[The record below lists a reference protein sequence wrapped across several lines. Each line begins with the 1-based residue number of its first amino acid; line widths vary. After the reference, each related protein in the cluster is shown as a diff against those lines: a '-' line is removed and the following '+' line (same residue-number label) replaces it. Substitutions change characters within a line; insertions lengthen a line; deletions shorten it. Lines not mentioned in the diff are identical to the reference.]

1 MKLYHL
7 YIRVNRAKAR
17 GFKPI
22 YQMVIAVGVFVLSTI
37 SLGYQKVETR
47 SDQWKQDKIMAM
59 YRRYATEFPQVEG
72 ITVSELQQ
80 LHRQGQEL
88 ILIDVRSPE
97 ERAVS
102 LISGAITTEEFER
115 DLQQYQDSTIIAY
128 CTIGHRS
135 GKYAQKMQQQGITVL
150 NLEGSLLAWSHIQGR
165 LINAMGVTNKVHVF
179 GRQWQLTSE
188 NYQPVW

>member
-1 MKLYHL
+1 MLLTKQ
-7 YIRVNRAKAR
+7 AA
-17 GFKPI
+17 
-22 YQMVIAVGVFVLSTI
+22 VIAVNIFALSTI
-37 SLGYQKVETR
+37 SLGYHKVGTP

-59 YRRYATEFPQVEG
+59 YRQYATEFPQVEG

-80 LHRQGQEL
+80 LQQQDQEL
-88 ILIDVRSPE
+88 ILVDVRSPE

-102 LISGAITTEEFER
+102 IISGAITTEEFER
-115 DLQQYQDSTIIAY
+115 DLQRYQDSTVIAY
-128 CTIGHRS
+128 CTIGYRS

-165 LINAMGVTNKVHVF
+165 LINTLGMTNKVHVF

-188 NYQPVW
+188 DYQPVW